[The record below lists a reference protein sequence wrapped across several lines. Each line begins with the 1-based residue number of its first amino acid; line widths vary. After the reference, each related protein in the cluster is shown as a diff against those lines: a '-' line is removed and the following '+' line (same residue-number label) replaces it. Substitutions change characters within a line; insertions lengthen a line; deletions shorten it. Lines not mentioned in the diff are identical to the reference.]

1 MFTNLAIP
9 NWGTTLY
16 HKANM
21 GIFTNLAHDHPV
33 TTDGSKPSTIPVL
46 RT

>member
-16 HKANM
+16 EPPLTHIEPPLN
-21 GIFTNLAHDHPV
+21 HHW
-33 TTDGSKPSTIPVL
+33 TTIEPPLTHH
-46 RT
+46 